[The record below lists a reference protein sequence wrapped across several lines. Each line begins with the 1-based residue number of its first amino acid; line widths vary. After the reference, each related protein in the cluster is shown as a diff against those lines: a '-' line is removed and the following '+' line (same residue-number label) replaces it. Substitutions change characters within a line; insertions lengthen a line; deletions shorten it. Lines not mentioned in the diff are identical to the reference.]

1 MIIGL
6 TGSSGSGKS
15 TVAAMFKRA
24 GCHIVDCD
32 AISKRIDKDA
42 RYKALVRENFGD
54 GVFDENGEIS
64 RKKLGAIVFGN
75 AELLKKLSAIS
86 HPVIIKRVV
95 RAVNRYR
102 KTSNVVIDA
111 PLLFEGG
118 LDAMCDT
125 TVGVVADDRLR
136 VKRIS
141 DRDGIDA
148 VNAARRASFQQNADF
163 YKKSCIFI
171 IENNGNMSELEE
183 NFASLINE
191 IGSEN
196 FNA

>member
-111 PLLFEGG
+111 PLLFESG

-125 TVGVVADDRLR
+125 TVGVVADDRFVGL
-136 VKRIS
+136 
-141 DRDGIDA
+141 DLDA
-148 VNAARRASFQQNADF
+148 GQHCEQP
-163 YKKSCIFI
+163 
-171 IENNGNMSELEE
+171 
-183 NFASLINE
+183 
-191 IGSEN
+191 
-196 FNA
+196 